1 MDPSTRLP
9 APLMSPILE
18 REATSGS
25 RSTLAGEEVPQI
37 GAVRAQTAGRPPA
50 VRPSVQ
56 GKFLAIGG
64 EKLYVR
70 GATYGPFQ
78 PDAEGS
84 LYRRAHA
91 ARAFELMADRGFNAL
106 RTYTVPPVWLLDAA
120 GERGLRVMV
129 GLPWEQH
136 VAFLDDGQT
145 ARAVERR
152 VREGV
157 RACAGHSAILC
168 YAIGNEIP
176 TSIVRWHGA
185 RPIERFLDRLCRVAK
200 EEDPGGLV
208 TYVNYPSTEYL
219 RVPAADFCCF
229 NVYLE
234 SPPALEAYL
243 ARLQNLAGNRPLV
256 MGELGLDSRRHGEA
270 QQADTLE
277 WQVRTAFHEGCAGT
291 FVFSWT
297 DEWHRG
303 GSDIDD
309 WDFGLTRR
317 DGVPKPALAAVG
329 RAFAAVPFAQ
339 ERPWPR
345 VSVVVCVYNGAA
357 TLAECLLGLQQLDYP
372 DYEVIV
378 VDDGSTDNTAA
389 IATECDAR
397 VIRTENRGLSNARN
411 SGMEAATGEIVA
423 YIDSDARPDR
433 EWLTYLTH
441 TFVTTSHVAV
451 GGPNVSPP
459 GDGFVPDCVARSPG
473 NPVHVLLSDRV
484 AEHIPGCNLAVRKAA
499 LQAIGG
505 FDGQF
510 RIAADDVDACWR
522 LQDAGGTL
530 GFNPA
535 AMVWHHCRQSVGA
548 YFRQQKN
555 YGRAEAMLE
564 RKWPEKYNAL
574 GHLTWSGRMYGS
586 GDDRLLS
593 FGRWRIYHGVWGS
606 GLFQSVYERRPG
618 RFRSLFVVPEWYL
631 LMAGLSLLAGIGHYW
646 PTLTPV
652 AFVLIGAALVTFLG
666 QAFVHGLRACSAGV
680 PESPARHWQL
690 VAGTTFLHILQPLAR
705 LWGRYSYGLRP
716 FRARAAT
723 GFAAPLSRRLSVWSE
738 RWRSGDVWL
747 ADLETT
753 LRKRHAVVSRGGD
766 FDRWDL
772 RVQTGFSSF
781 VLVFMAIEE
790 HGSGKQLVRF
800 RCRPQ
805 TVVSI
810 RVLVYALSALAL
822 LAAFD
827 HNRIGF
833 LTLGFVAAALS
844 ARAFRECG
852 ATMAAV
858 LAALAESDRD
868 VRS

>member
-1 MDPSTRLP
+1 MP
-9 APLMSPILE
+9 PILE
-18 REATSGS
+18 QEIKPGS
-25 RSTLAGEEVPQI
+25 RLPLAGAETSQSPGRSALPAQRPQD
-37 GAVRAQTAGRPPA
+37 GRPR
-50 VRPSVQ
+50 VE
-56 GKFLAIGG
+56 GKFLALGG
-64 EKLYVR
+64 KKLYVR
-70 GATYGPFQ
+70 GVTYGPFR
-78 PDAEGS
+78 PDAESS
-84 LYRRAHA
+84 LYRRSHA
-91 ARAFELMADRGFNAL
+91 SRAFALMAENGFNAVRL
-106 RTYTVPPVWLLDAA
+106 YTVPPSWLLDIASQN
-120 GERGLRVMV
+120 GLRVMV

-136 VAFLDDGQT
+136 VAFLDDRQT
-145 ARAVERR
+145 ARAIEDR
-152 VREGV
+152 VRAGV
-157 RACAGHSAILC
+157 RACASHPAVLC

-176 TSIVRWHGA
+176 TAIVRWHGA
-185 RPIERFLDRLCRVAK
+185 RAIERFLDRLCHVAK
-200 EEDPGGLV
+200 QEDPGGLV

-234 SPPALEAYL
+234 SLPALEAYL

-256 MGELGLDSRRHGEA
+256 MGELGLDSRRNGEA
-270 QQADTLE
+270 RQAETLE
-277 WQVRTAFHEGCAGT
+277 WQVRTAFHEGCAGS

-303 GSDIDD
+303 GGDVED

-317 DGVPKPALAAVG
+317 DDVAKPALASVR
-329 RAFAAVPFAQ
+329 RAFAAVPFAAA
-339 ERPWPR
+339 RPWPR
-345 VSVVVCVYNGAA
+345 ISVVVCVYNGEE
-357 TLAECLLGLQQLDYP
+357 TLRECIHGLQQLDYP
-372 DYEVIV
+372 DYEVLI

-389 IATECDAR
+389 IAAECGSR
-397 VIRTENRGLSNARN
+397 VIRTENRGLSSARN
-411 SGMEAATGEIVA
+411 SGMDAATGEIIA
-423 YIDSDARPDR
+423 YVDSDAKPDPQ
-433 EWLTYLTH
+433 WLTYLAH
-441 TFVTTSHVAV
+441 TFMTTSHVAV
-451 GGPNVSPP
+451 GGPNIAPP
-459 GDGFVPDCVARSPG
+459 GDGFVPECVARSPG

-484 AEHIPGCNLAVRKAA
+484 AEHIPGCNMAVRKAA
-499 LQAIGG
+499 LQEIGG

-535 AMVWHHCRQSVGA
+535 AMVWHHCRQSVRA
-548 YFRQQKN
+548 YWRQQKN

-586 GDDRLLS
+586 GDDGLLS

-618 RFRSLFVVPEWYL
+618 RFRSLFLVPEWYL
-631 LMAGLSLLAGIGHYW
+631 VMAGLCLLAGIGHYW

-652 AFVLIGAALVTFLG
+652 ALVLIAAALITFLG
-666 QAFVHGLRACSAGV
+666 QAFVHALRACSAGV
-680 PESPARHWQL
+680 PESRARHWRL
-690 VAGTTFLHILQPLAR
+690 VAGTTVLHVLQPLAR

-723 GFAAPLSRRLSVWSE
+723 GFALPRSRRLSVWSE

-747 ADLETT
+747 GNLEDA

-772 RVQTGFSSF
+772 RVQTGFSS
-781 VLVFMAIEE
+781 VVHVFMAIEE
-790 HGSGKQLVRF
+790 HGAGKQLVRF

-805 TVVSI
+805 AVTSI
-810 RVLVYALSALAL
+810 RVLIYSLSALGL
-822 LAAFD
+822 LAEFDNNSIAFM
-827 HNRIGF
+827 
-833 LTLGFVAAALS
+833 TLGFVAAVMA

-852 ATMAAV
+852 ATTAV
-858 LAALAESDRD
+858 VLSALAGAEADERT
-868 VRS
+868 

>member
-1 MDPSTRLP
+1 MRLRSHP
-9 APLMSPILE
+9 AQ
-18 REATSGS
+18 
-25 RSTLAGEEVPQI
+25 AGEPVATI
-37 GAVRAQTAGRPPA
+37 RAHAPSARRRLDG
-50 VRPSVQ
+50 RPSVE
-56 GKFLAIGG
+56 GKFLAIAG

-70 GATYGPFQ
+70 GATYGPFR
-78 PDAEGS
+78 PDDHGS
-84 LYRRAHA
+84 PYRHAHA
-91 ARAFELMADRGFNAL
+91 ARAFDSMAEHGFNAV
-106 RTYTVPPVWLLDAA
+106 RVYTVPPEWLLDAA
-120 GERGLRVMV
+120 SERGLRVMV

-136 VAFLDDGQT
+136 VAFLDDRRTG
-145 ARAVERR
+145 RAIEAR
-152 VREGV
+152 VRAGV
-157 RACAGHSAILC
+157 RACAGHPGVLC

-176 TSIVRWHGA
+176 SPIVRWHGA
-185 RPIERFLDRLCRVAK
+185 RPIERFLDRLCHVAK
-200 EEDPGGLV
+200 DEDPGGLV

-234 SPPALEAYL
+234 APPALEAYL
-243 ARLQNLAGNRPLV
+243 ARLQNLAANRPLV

-270 QQADTLE
+270 KQADTLE
-277 WQVRTAFHEGCAGT
+277 WQIRTAFHEGCAGA

-317 DGVPKPALAAVG
+317 DGVPKPALAAVK
-329 RAFAAVPFAQ
+329 RAFAAVPFAPK
-339 ERPWPR
+339 RPWPR
-345 VSVVVCVYNGAA
+345 VSVVVCVYNGEA
-357 TLAECLLGLQQLDYP
+357 TLAECLLGVQQLDYP

-389 IATECDAR
+389 IAAECGCR

-411 SGMEAATGEIVA
+411 SGMDAATGEIIA
-423 YIDSDARPDR
+423 YIDSDAQPDSG
-433 EWLTYLTH
+433 WLTYLAH
-441 TFVTTSHVAV
+441 TFMTTSHVAV
-451 GGPNVSPP
+451 GGPNIAPP

-535 AMVWHHCRQSVGA
+535 AMVWHHCRQTVRG
-548 YFRQQKN
+548 YWRQQKN

-574 GHLTWSGRMYGS
+574 GHLTWAGRMYGT

-606 GLFQSVYERRPG
+606 GLFQSVYERAPG
-618 RFRSLFVVPEWYL
+618 RFRSLFLVPEWYL
-631 LMAGLSLLAGIGHYW
+631 LMASLYLLVGVAHFW
-646 PTLTPV
+646 PTVWPV
-652 AFVLIGAALVTFLG
+652 VLLLIAAASGVFLV
-666 QAFVHGLRACSAGV
+666 QVSVHALRACSAGV
-680 PESPARHWQL
+680 AESRARHWQL
-690 VAGTTFLHILQPLAR
+690 VAGTTILHVLQPLAR

-723 GFAAPLSRRLSVWSE
+723 GFAMPFTRRLSVWSE
-738 RWRSGDVWL
+738 RWRAGDVWL
-747 ADLETT
+747 GDLERA
-753 LRKRHAVVSRGGD
+753 LRRRHAVVSRGGD

-772 RVQTGFSSF
+772 RVQTGFSSS
-781 VLVFMAIEE
+781 VHVFMAIEE
-790 HGSGKQLVRF
+790 HGGGKQLVRF

-805 TVVSI
+805 TVPSV
-810 RVLVYALSALAL
+810 RVLVYSLSALAV
-822 LAAFD
+822 LAEFD
-827 HNRIGF
+827 QNTFAF
-833 LTLGFVAAALS
+833 LTLGLVAAGLA

-858 LAALAESDRD
+858 LSALAESGGEDRP
-868 VRS
+868 

>member
-1 MDPSTRLP
+1 MP
-9 APLMSPILE
+9 PILE
-18 REATSGS
+18 REAKPWPHSA
-25 RSTLAGEEVPQI
+25 LAGD
-37 GAVRAQTAGRPPA
+37 GALDTRGPSSSAARLLQAGRPA
-50 VRPSVQ
+50 VQ
-56 GKFLAIGG
+56 GKCLVVGDGKF
-64 EKLYVR
+64 YVR
-70 GATYGPFQ
+70 GVTYGPFR
-78 PDAEGS
+78 PDPDGTP
-84 LYRRAHA
+84 YRRSHA
-91 ARAFELMADRGFNAL
+91 ARAFELMARNGVNAVRL
-106 RTYTVPPVWLLDAA
+106 YTVPPAWLLDTASQN
-120 GERGLRVMV
+120 GLRVMV

-136 VAFLDDGQT
+136 VAFLDDRQT
-145 ARAVERR
+145 GRTVERR
-152 VREGV
+152 VRAGV
-157 RACAGHSAILC
+157 QACAGHPAVLC

-176 TSIVRWHGA
+176 TAIVRWHGPRA
-185 RPIERFLDRLCRVAK
+185 IERFLDRLCHVAK
-200 EEDPGGLV
+200 QEDPGGLV

-219 RVPAADFCCF
+219 QVPAADFCAF

-270 QQADTLE
+270 KQAETLE
-277 WQVRTAFHEGCAGT
+277 WQVRTAFHEGCAGA

-303 GSDIDD
+303 GCDIED

-317 DGVPKPALAAVG
+317 DGVPKPALASVSRG
-329 RAFAAVPFAQ
+329 FAEVPFASG
-339 ERPWPR
+339 RPWPR
-345 VSVVVCVYNGAA
+345 ISVVVCVFNGED
-357 TLAECLLGLQQLDYP
+357 TLRECIRGLQQLDYP
-372 DYEVIV
+372 DYEVII
-378 VDDGSTDNTAA
+378 VDDGSTDTSAA
-389 IATECDAR
+389 IAGECGCR

-411 SGMEAATGEIVA
+411 SGMDAATGEIVA
-423 YIDSDARPDR
+423 YLDSDARPDPQ
-433 EWLTYLTH
+433 WLTYLAH
-441 TFVTTSHVAV
+441 TFMTTSHAAV
-451 GGPNVSPP
+451 GGPNIAPP
-459 GDGFVPDCVARSPG
+459 GDGFVSECVARSPG

-499 LQAIGG
+499 LQQIGG

-530 GFNPA
+530 GFNSA
-535 AMVWHHCRQSVGA
+535 AVVWHHCRQSIGA
-548 YFRQQKN
+548 YLRQQKN

-574 GHLTWSGRMYGS
+574 GHLTWSGRMYGT

-618 RFRSLFVVPEWYL
+618 RFRSLFLVPEWYL
-631 LMAGLSLLAGIGHYW
+631 VMAGLCFLAGIGHYW

-652 AFVLIGAALVTFLG
+652 ALALIAAALVTFLG
-666 QAFVHGLRACSAGV
+666 QAFIHALRACSAGV
-680 PESPARHWQL
+680 PESRARQWRL
-690 VAGTTFLHILQPLAR
+690 VAGTTVLHVLQPLAR

-716 FRARAAT
+716 FRARGVT
-723 GFAAPLSRRLSVWSE
+723 GFALPRSRRLSVWSE

-747 ADLETT
+747 GNLETA

-772 RVQTGFSSF
+772 RVQTGFSSM
-781 VLVFMAIEE
+781 VHVFMAIEE
-790 HGSGKQLVRF
+790 HGAGKQLVRF

-805 TVVSI
+805 TVTSI
-810 RVLVYALSALAL
+810 RVLVYSLCALGL
-822 LAAFD
+822 LAELDNNSIAFM
-827 HNRIGF
+827 
-833 LTLGFVAAALS
+833 TLGFTAGVVA

-852 ATMAAV
+852 ATTAAV
-858 LAALAESDRD
+858 LSALAESDGD
-868 VRS
+868 GRS